1 MPAHTPAPGPTGPT
15 PSHRRTPSIDRRALL
30 GGLTAAG
37 LAAAG
42 ASPAYANPRGSG
54 PVGDE
59 RRGPARLAAACVSET
74 SLPYQNTINS
84 AALYYEPTS
93 AAASFRFDST
103 MHSRL
108 RVWQTFWDA
117 NTPYPVMTSLDS
129 YGAYV
134 NRNDGCVSM
143 HNYGRAFDIASAWTG
158 STRHFT
164 ARYDIW
170 KAWTGTELTNVRVQ
184 YWAAAASLHMHFAHT
199 LTYLYNTAH
208 HNHFHVDN
216 AVSGSGLSSLSK
228 SGTQTWSTQ
237 AMLNY
242 VWGKG
247 TGIDGVWGSQ
257 TTQHSDEVLAR
268 IGKGGSLTSSQS
280 HWHAFLTATTRKGTG
295 MQAY

>member
-1 MPAHTPAPGPTGPT
+1 MSEQTIPQP
-15 PSHRRTPSIDRRALL
+15 RRPIDRRAVLNL

-37 LAAAG
+37 FAAVA
-42 ASPAYANPRGSG
+42 ATPAYARPRGTG

-59 RRGPARLAAACVSET
+59 RRSAAGALAACVTET
-74 SLPYQNTINS
+74 TMPYQSTINS
-84 AALYYEPTS
+84 AALAYEPTS
-93 AAASFRFDST
+93 AAASFRFNTT

-108 RVWQTFWDA
+108 KVWQSFWDA
-117 NTPYPVMTSLDS
+117 NTPYPAMDRIDS

-134 NRNDGCVSM
+134 DRGDGCVSL

-158 STRHFT
+158 GTRHFS
-164 ARYDIW
+164 ARYDTW
-170 KAWTGTELTNVRVQ
+170 KAWTGTELTGVRVQ
-184 YWAAAASLHMHFAHT
+184 YWAAAASLHMHFEHT

-216 AVSGSGLSSLSK
+216 SRSGAGLSVLSK
-228 SGTQTWSTQ
+228 SGTQTYSIQ

-242 VWGKG
+242 VWAKG
-247 TGIDGVWGSQ
+247 TGIDGVYGAE
-257 TTQHSDEVLAR
+257 TTQHSNEVLAR
-268 IGKGGSLTSSQS
+268 IGMGGTLTTSQS

>member
-1 MPAHTPAPGPTGPT
+1 MNEQSTPQPAPSATRSPLN
-15 PSHRRTPSIDRRALL
+15 RRAVLNL

-37 LAAAG
+37 FAAI
-42 ASPAYANPRGSG
+42 ASTPAYADPRGTG

-59 RRGPARLAAACVSET
+59 NRSAAGALAAACVTET
-74 SLPYQNTINS
+74 TMPYQNTINS

-93 AAASFRFDST
+93 AAASFRFNTT

-108 RVWQTFWDA
+108 KVWQSFWDA
-117 NTPYPVMTSLDS
+117 NTPYPVMNRIDS

-134 NRNDGCVSM
+134 DRGDGCVSL

-158 STRHFT
+158 TTRHFS
-164 ARYDIW
+164 ARYDTW
-170 KAWTGTELTNVRVQ
+170 KAWTGTELTGVRIQ
-184 YWAAAASLHMHFAHT
+184 YWAAAASLHLHFEHT

-216 AVSGSGLSSLSK
+216 SRSGAGLSVLSK
-228 SGTQTWSTQ
+228 SGTQTNSIQ

-247 TGIDGVWGSQ
+247 TGIDGVYGNQ
-257 TTQHSDEVLAR
+257 TIQHSNEVLAQ
-268 IGKGGSLTSSQS
+268 IGKGGSLTTSQS